1 MDDSTLSVY
10 SDPHFWIKRSTATM
24 ASDKPD
30 LSEESVWSQ
39 RLDGSDHF
47 SCSTEWGPG
56 EVIKY
61 FWQDI
66 FGSAKHGSRVL
77 EIGCGSGQV
86 SFWGAE
92 AGRGLKFVASDRI
105 VAPGGSRFQHP
116 DISYMGEVAAEQL
129 PFAQDSFDL
138 VVSNFAIEYA
148 GFDMA
153 LSEAARVLAPGGTLI
168 LVLHSSDSGITQSSR
183 QANSIYEALVRA
195 RVPAQVRE
203 AAMLPQED
211 PSRHSLLQSVCA
223 RRQEF
228 SQAAEIFLGVEY
240 FDFAKSLLGDEPP
253 VLKDLDA
260 LDQSVALRRDISR
273 EQSRVALDVDA
284 LRHLEQ
290 QLQQLG
296 LSGFTSEMTCTYDE
310 KHTEKVAWICIFTR
324 IKAVSAF

>member
-1 MDDSTLSVY
+1 MGSE
-10 SDPHFWIKRSTATM
+10 
-24 ASDKPD
+24 KPV

-39 RLDGSDHF
+39 RLDGSEHF
-47 SCSTEWGPG
+47 SCNTEWGPG

-66 FGSAKHGSRVL
+66 FGSAKAGSRVL

-92 AGRGLKFVASDRI
+92 AGRGLKIVASDKI

-116 DISYMGEVAAEQL
+116 DIRFMGEVAAEQL
-129 PFAQDSFDL
+129 AFAQDSFDL

-148 GFDMA
+148 PFDMA
-153 LSEAARVLAPGGTLI
+153 LSEAARVLAPGGSLI
-168 LVLHSSDSGITQSSR
+168 LVLHSSDSAITQSSLL
-183 QANSIYEALVRA
+183 ANSTLEALVRA
-195 RVPAQVRE
+195 RVPEQVRE
-203 AAMLPQED
+203 AAMLPPED
-211 PSRHSLLQSVCA
+211 PSRHDLLQGVCA
-223 RRQEF
+223 RRPEF

-253 VLKDLDA
+253 GLNDLDA

-290 QLQQLG
+290 HLQQFG
-296 LSGFTSEMTCTYDE
+296 LAGFTSEMTCTYDD
-310 KHTEKVAWICIFTR
+310 KHTEKVAWFSVFT
-324 IKAVSAF
+324 KAPVGA